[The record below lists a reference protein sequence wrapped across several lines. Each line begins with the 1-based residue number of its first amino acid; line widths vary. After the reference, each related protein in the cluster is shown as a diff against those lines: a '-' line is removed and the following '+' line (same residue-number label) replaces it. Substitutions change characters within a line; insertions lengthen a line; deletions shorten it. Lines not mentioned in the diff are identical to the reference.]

1 MPKTRPYLFYD
12 VAISI
17 CSTCYRKVEAKTVFQ
32 DDKVYLLKRC
42 PQHGPEKVLIADDV
56 DYYRRCRE
64 VFLKPPEMPQ
74 IYNTPVKWGCPYDCG
89 LCTDHEQHSCLTLI
103 EICDYC
109 NLRCPVCYAASG
121 PERQQFR
128 TLAQIEKMLDAVVRN
143 EGHPDVVQLSGGE
156 PTMHPDF
163 FTIVEMAKARPIK
176 HLMVNTNGVR
186 IAQEEDF
193 VKRLAEV
200 REDFEVYLQF
210 DSFER
215 DPLMQ
220 LRGADLRRVRQ
231 DALEKL
237 NRYNI
242 STNLV
247 VTLKKGLNDHE
258 IGKIID
264 YALQQPCVR
273 GVTFQPIQDAGRLEK
288 WVPND
293 HEDGSTTTGG
303 APLLAGFA
311 RSGITTEEGGE
322 TESFPPT
329 NHPNSSAARDGTY
342 VRNFNPTTDR
352 LTLTEVRRKILEQTK
367 VFRPEDVIPVP
378 CHPDSL
384 AMAYALKLNGKVIP
398 LTSMIPPEVL
408 INGAANTILYEQDPA
423 VRTNLFKL
431 FATNHSPRSGAGT
444 LRELLCCLPKIWIP
458 DSTSSVIPNET
469 SAIPNQTVVIPR
481 EPRDLGFAG
490 TTLPAAALSYENIFR
505 IIIMQ
510 FIDTHSFDVRSV
522 KKTCVHIAHPD
533 GRLIP
538 FDTYNLFYRDNLEQ
552 TRLTPLRQNA
562 ELALAAT

>member
-1 MPKTRPYLFYD
+1 MPKTRPDLFYD

-17 CSTCYRKVEAKTVFQ
+17 CSTCYRKVEAKTIFE
-32 DDKVYLLKRC
+32 DDNVYLLKRC
-42 PQHGPEKVLIADDV
+42 PQHGPERVLIADDI

-64 VFLKPPEMPQ
+64 VFIKPPEMPLL
-74 IYNTPVKWGCPYDCG
+74 YNTPVKWGCPYDCG
-89 LCTDHEQHSCLTLI
+89 LCSDHEQHSCLTLI

-128 TLAQIEKMLDAVVRN
+128 SLEQIEKMLDAVVRN

-163 FTIVEMAKARPIK
+163 FTIVEMAKSRPIK
-176 HLMVNTNGVR
+176 HLMVNTNGIR
-186 IAQEEDF
+186 IAEDEDF
-193 VKRLAEV
+193 VKRLAEYK
-200 REDFEVYLQF
+200 EDFEVYLQF

-258 IGKIID
+258 IGKTID
-264 YALQQPCVR
+264 FALQQPCVR
-273 GVTFQPIQDAGRLEK
+273 GVTFQPIQDAGRLE
-288 WVPND
+288 
-293 HEDGSTTTGG
+293 
-303 APLLAGFA
+303 
-311 RSGITTEEGGE
+311 
-322 TESFPPT
+322 
-329 NHPNSSAARDGTY
+329 
-342 VRNFNPTTDR
+342 NFNPATDR
-352 LTLTEVRRKILEQTK
+352 LTLTEVRRKILEQSK
-367 VFRPEDVIPVP
+367 VFRPEDIIPVP

-384 AMAYALKLNGKVIP
+384 AMAYALKLDGKVVP

-408 INGAANTILYEQDPA
+408 ITGAANTILYEQDPA

-431 FATNHSPRSGAGT
+431 FATNHSPKSGAGT
-444 LRELLCCLPKIWIP
+444 LRELLCCLPKVLVA
-458 DSTSSVIPNET
+458 DSI
-469 SAIPNQTVVIPR
+469 
-481 EPRDLGFAG
+481 
-490 TTLPAAALSYENIFR
+490 SYENIFR

-510 FIDTHSFDVRSV
+510 FIDAHSFDVRSV
-522 KKTCVHIAHPD
+522 KKTCVHIVHPD

-538 FDTYNLFYRDNLEQ
+538 FDTYNLFYRDDLEK
-552 TRLTPLRQNA
+552 TRLAPLRANA
-562 ELALAAT
+562 ESALAAI